1 MSVVNPDLLK
11 NPNPAQV
18 LRLPKAMLHDHLDG
32 GLRPETI
39 IEIAAEIGHALPTT
53 DPVELAEWFRASCD
67 SGSLVLYLETF
78 AHTVAVM
85 QRRQDIVRVSRECAV
100 DLARDGVVYAEVRMA
115 PELLTEKG
123 LSLPEII
130 EAILEGFR
138 EGEKEAK
145 AEGNSIRVF
154 SLLCG
159 MRQNNRSQ
167 EVAELA
173 VRYRDKGVVG
183 FDIAGPEDGFP
194 PSDQLDTFEYLR
206 KENAHFTIHAGEAY
220 GLPSIWEAIQIC
232 GAERLGH
239 GVRIA
244 DDIDFNHNPP
254 RLGRLASYV
263 RDRTIPLEMCPSSNI
278 QTGVASS
285 FADHPIAKLAK
296 LRFRVTINTDNRLMS
311 ATSMTHE
318 MNELVRQ
325 CDWTFLDLQRATINA
340 LKSAFI
346 PFEERL
352 EIIEEI
358 VKPGFAAIAA
368 E

>member
-1 MSVVNPDLLK
+1 MSNLLK
-11 NPNPAQV
+11 KPSEDQV
-18 LRLPKAMLHDHLDG
+18 KRLPKALLHDHLDG
-32 GLRPETI
+32 GLRPQTI
-39 IEIAAEIGHALPTT
+39 IDIAKEIGHTLPTYDAT
-53 DPVELAEWFRASCD
+53 ELAEWFRSSCD

-85 QRRQDIVRVSRECAV
+85 QRREDIVRVARECAV

-115 PELLTEKG
+115 PELLTEQG
-123 LSLPEII
+123 LSLSQVI

-138 EGEKEAK
+138 AGEVEAK
-145 AEGNSIRVF
+145 GEGRIICVT

-159 MRQNNRSQ
+159 MRQNNLSQ

-173 VRYRDKGVVG
+173 VKYRDQGVVG

-206 KENAHFTIHAGEAY
+206 RENAHFTIHAGEAY
-220 GLPSIWEAIQIC
+220 GLPSIWEAIQLC

-239 GVRIA
+239 GVRIV
-244 DDIDFNHNPP
+244 DDIDFNHTPA
-254 RLGRLASYV
+254 RLGRLAAYV
-263 RDRTIPLEMCPSSNI
+263 RDRRVPLELCPSSNI
-278 QTGVASS
+278 QTGVADS
-285 FADHPIAKLAK
+285 FASHPLAKLSK

-311 ATSMTHE
+311 ATSMSRE
-318 MNELVRQ
+318 MYEMVKQ
-325 CDWTFLDLQRATINA
+325 CDWTFQDLQRVTINA

-352 EIIEEI
+352 AIIEEV
-358 VKPGFAAIAA
+358 VKPSYQEISG